1 MLLKKSGALYGIFVI
16 LIREVSSV
24 EVKITVSLFPL
35 SIDFDSIFKT
45 LLSMRGN
52 VLPSL
57 Y

>member
-1 MLLKKSGALYGIFVI
+1 MAGSIFVI
-16 LIREVSSV
+16 LIGEVSSV
-24 EVKITVSLFPL
+24 EVKITVFPL

-45 LLSMRGN
+45 LLSRRGN